1 MLKVAL
7 KGLLARK
14 LRTTLTGFAVVIGV
28 AFVAGTF
35 VFTDTID
42 ASFKD
47 LFERASKGTDV
58 SVQSRLAVEEDF
70 ATPPPMEPS
79 TLERVQSVDG
89 VAEAAGFVSADA
101 TLLDPDGEP
110 ITSGGPPT
118 LLLSSGPERFDP
130 LTYDEG
136 GPPESADEVVIDKA
150 TADEFGWHEG
160 DTVTVAAREPQKQ
173 YTVAGV
179 ARLGDSDNLAG
190 SRMVLMTLEEAQRVL
205 REDGYHD
212 ISVAAAGGTSPEEL
226 KARVS
231 AELGSGYAVRTGE
244 EQAEKSAQDL
254 SDALGFIRIALLV
267 FAGVAVLVGGF
278 LIFNTFSVTVAQRS
292 REFALLRT
300 LGASRNQIMNS
311 VIIETL
317 AIGLAASIVGIAF
330 GLVLAPGLR
339 ALMAASG
346 IDLGDT
352 SMQLQTRTV
361 IVSLLVGVTATV
373 VSGFVPARRATR
385 VEPVE
390 AMREA
395 ATPGTRR
402 VGPVRIAV
410 ALLVEIAGIGLL
422 LYGLLGDPGTAT
434 ATATVLGFGTLLMIF
449 GLAILAPTLVRPL
462 SSLIGRPLQRPLG
475 LAGRLARENVTRQP
489 QRTAVTASALMIGVA
504 LVVLVAIFAAGL
516 RATIDQGIDEQVR
529 AAGIVT
535 HEDGFS
541 PLPTGVTERLADVDG
556 VAAVSAIRFETGR
569 LAGESS
575 NTGVTGIDTATV
587 GDVLTLNWDEGDD
600 EVLSQLGSDG
610 AVVNNE
616 FATEH
621 DAGVGDTLR
630 FTTPRGNE
638 VSYEIRGIYDAAAGV
653 VGGVI
658 VSNASLESAWD
669 ADDIAFALVAGSPGA
684 DPEAIKAG
692 EETALAQFPTAKPQ
706 TIEGFKEEQ
715 NNQVN
720 GLVGLIYGLLSLSVV
735 VALLGIVNTLAL
747 SVFERTRE
755 LGMLR
760 AVGMSRRQVRRMIR
774 AESVI
779 TAFIGAVLG
788 TVLGIAF
795 AALLSRPLAD
805 EGFVFE
811 IPVAWLVG
819 VALLALV
826 AGVLAAIPPARR
838 ASRVDVLRAVT
849 TE

>member
-14 LRTTLTGFAVVIGV
+14 LRTALTGFAVVIGV

-70 ATPPPMEPS
+70 ATPPPMAAS
-79 TLERVQSVDG
+79 TLERVQGVDG

-101 TLLDPDGEP
+101 TLLDPEGEP

-118 LLLSSGPERFDP
+118 LLLSTGPERFDP
-130 LTYDEG
+130 FTYVEG
-136 GPPESADEVVIDKA
+136 GPPEGDDQVVIDKA
-150 TADEFGWHEG
+150 TADEFDWHEG
-160 DTVTVAAREPQKQ
+160 DTVTVAAREPQKE
-173 YTVAGV
+173 YEVAGV

-190 SRMVLMTLEEAQRVL
+190 SRMVLMPLEEAQRVL
-205 REDGYHD
+205 REDGFHD
-212 ISVAAAGGTSPEEL
+212 ISVAAASGTSPEEL
-226 KARVS
+226 KSRIA
-231 AELGSGYAVRTGE
+231 AELGNGYTVRTGE

-300 LGASRNQIMNS
+300 LGASRRQIMNS
-311 VIIETL
+311 VLAETL
-317 AIGLAASIVGIAF
+317 AIGIAASIVGIAF
-330 GLVLAPGLR
+330 GLLLAPGLR

-346 IDLGDT
+346 IDIGDT
-352 SMQLQTRTV
+352 SVQLQTRTI
-361 IVSLLVGVTATV
+361 IVSLLVGVIATV

-385 VEPVE
+385 VQPVE

-395 ATPGTRR
+395 VTPGARK
-402 VGPVRIAV
+402 VGRIRIAV
-410 ALLVEIAGIGLL
+410 ALVIEAAGVALILF
-422 LYGLLGDPGTAT
+422 GLLGDPGPAS

-449 GLAILAPTLVRPL
+449 GLAVLAPTLVRPL
-462 SSLIGRPLQRPLG
+462 SSVIGKPLQRPLG
-475 LAGRLARENVTRQP
+475 LAGQLARENATRQP

-541 PLPTGVTERLADVDG
+541 PLPTGVTDRLAEVDG
-556 VAAVSAIRFETGR
+556 VTAVSAIRFETGR
-569 LAGESS
+569 LKGETS
-575 NTGVTGIDTATV
+575 NTGVTGVDTDTV
-587 GDVLTLNWDEGDD
+587 RDVLTLKWEDGSDD
-600 EVLSQLGSDG
+600 VLSSLGSDG
-610 AVVNNE
+610 AAVNNE
-616 FATEH
+616 FAEEH
-621 DAGVGDTLR
+621 NLAIGDSLT
-630 FTTPRGNE
+630 FITPRGDE
-638 VSYEIRGIYDAAAGV
+638 VTYEVQGIYDSAAGV
-653 VGGVI
+653 VGGVL
-658 VSNASLESAWD
+658 VSNASLESSWD
-669 ADDIAFALVAGSPGA
+669 ADDIAFALVAGDA

-692 EETALAQFPTAKPQ
+692 EESALAEFPTANPQ
-706 TIEGFKEEQ
+706 TIEDFKEEQ

-720 GLVGLIYGLLSLSVV
+720 GLVGLIYGLLSLSVI

-760 AVGMSRRQVRRMIR
+760 AVGMSRRQVKRMVR
-774 AESVI
+774 GESII
-779 TAFIGAVLG
+779 TAFIGAILG

-811 IPVAWLVG
+811 IPIGTLVA
-819 VALLALV
+819 VAILALI
-826 AGVLAAIPPARR
+826 AGVVAAIPPARR